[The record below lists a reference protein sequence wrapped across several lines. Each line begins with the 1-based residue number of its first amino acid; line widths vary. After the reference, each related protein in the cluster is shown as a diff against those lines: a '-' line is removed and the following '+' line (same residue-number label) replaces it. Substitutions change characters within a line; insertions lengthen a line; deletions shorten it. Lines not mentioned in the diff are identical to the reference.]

1 MDDRSNANILNN
13 SFSSVFTKENIESMS
28 KPRNQF
34 NERKGS
40 KLTDTEIEPPIVEKK
55 LRNLK
60 LNKAAGMDG
69 IHTNI
74 LKALSEEISLP
85 LCMIF
90 RKSLNEGVVPLDWRA
105 ADVVPLYK
113 KGAKNN
119 PSNYRPVSL
128 TSVVCKILESII
140 KDAISIHLESN
151 TLIKGSQHGFSSG
164 RSCLTNLLI
173 YLEQVTSEIDKGV
186 PVDTLY
192 LDFAKAFDKVPHL
205 RLIEKIAA
213 NGIGGKISRWI
224 KCWLTDRK
232 QRVIVNNATSDWLPV
247 LSGVPQGS
255 VLGPCLFVIYI
266 NDIDDTVS
274 SKILKFA
281 DDTKITASISS
292 VEEQHILQTDLTRL
306 MEWSEEWQ
314 MKFNVN
320 KCKVM
325 HLGYNNPSYEY
336 SMNDEVLID
345 TEEERDLGV
354 TIHKSLKP
362 SCHIAHCVKKANQM
376 LGMIRRSF
384 HYKDRKTMLLLY
396 KSMVRPHLEYAVQ
409 AWCPNKISDIKLL
422 EGVQRRF
429 TKCIPE
435 LSKLPYEMRLKNLNL
450 TTLETRRIRGDLI
463 EVYRIMNGIEAI
475 DWKLLFSKAPY
486 DGTRGHTM
494 KLEKKVIRLDIRK
507 YFFSQRVIDYW
518 NALPQIAI
526 DAKSINQFK
535 SQLKIHLNNIIRG
548 LHKPLAFSLFPT
560 PLLN

>member
-1 MDDRSNANILNN
+1 M
-13 SFSSVFTKENIESMS
+13 T
-28 KPRNQF
+28 KPRQQF
-34 NERKGS
+34 DERNGS
-40 KLTDTEIEPPIVEKK
+40 KLTDIEIEPHIVEKK

-69 IHTNI
+69 IHTNM
-74 LKALSEEISLP
+74 LKALSEEMSLP

-90 RKSLNEGVVPLDWRA
+90 KKSLDQGVVSFDWRA
-105 ADVVPLYK
+105 ANVVPLYK
-113 KGAKNN
+113 KGSKNL

-140 KDAISIHLESN
+140 KDAISTHLESN
-151 TLIKGSQHGFSSG
+151 SLIKSSQHSFSSG
-164 RSCLTNLLI
+164 KSCLTNLLI
-173 YLEQVTSEIDKGV
+173 YLEQETSEIDKGI
-186 PVDTLY
+186 PVATLY
-192 LDFAKAFDKVPHL
+192 LDFAKAFDKVPHH

-213 NGIGGKISRWI
+213 HGIDGKISKWI
-224 KCWLTDRK
+224 QSWLTDRK
-232 QRVIVNNATSDWLPV
+232 QRVIVNNVTSDWIPV
-247 LSGVPQGS
+247 ISGVPQGS

-266 NDIDDTVS
+266 NDIDDAVS

-281 DDTKITASISS
+281 DDPKITASISS
-292 VEEQHILQTDLTRL
+292 VEERNILQTDLTRL
-306 MEWSEEWQ
+306 IEWSEAWQ

-325 HLGYNNPSYEY
+325 HYGFNNPSYEY
-336 SMNDEVLID
+336 LMNDEVLID

-354 TIHKSLKP
+354 TIHKSKP
-362 SCHIAHCVKKANQM
+362 SCHIAQCVRANQM

-384 HYKDRKTMLLLY
+384 QYKDRKTMLLLY

-435 LSKLPYEMRLKNLNL
+435 LNKLPYEMRLKNLNL

-463 EVYRIMNGIEAI
+463 EVYRIMNGIEGI
-475 DWKLLFSKAPY
+475 DWKLIFSKAAY

-494 KLEKKVIRLDIRK
+494 KLEKNVMHLDIRK
-507 YFFSQRVIDYW
+507 NFFPQRVIDYW
-518 NALPQIAI
+518 NALPQTAI
-526 DAKSINQFK
+526 DAKSINKFK
-535 SQLKIHLNNIIRG
+535 SQLKTHLNNIIRG